1 MCLRLELSG
10 SGALLL
16 LPPNLFSGSST
27 VALGLKA
34 RELGIAPVLVSLAE
48 LISLLLVM
56 AAWLLKTP
64 KSAVFIVKRPDV
76 SSLLC

>member
-1 MCLRLELSG
+1 MCLRLELSD

-27 VALGLKA
+27 VALGWKA

-56 AAWLLKTP
+56 AA
-64 KSAVFIVKRPDV
+64 
-76 SSLLC
+76 